1 MKEIYFITGNKGK
14 ILEATQKFSNV
25 NIKIIQK
32 NIGYPEIQTDS
43 LKNVAEFGIEDIRKR
58 FDKPFITEDAG
69 LFIDSLNGF
78 PGVFSAYV
86 FQTIACEGILKLL
99 KNIEE
104 DHRTAVFKS
113 VYAYFEPGKKPL
125 FFTGEC
131 PGSISDKII
140 GGNGFGY
147 DPIFI
152 PNKSEKTFAQMK
164 TDEKNKYSHR
174 GKSLDK
180 LICFF
185 ET

>member
-1 MKEIYFITGNKGK
+1 VKEIYFITGNKGK
-14 ILEATQKFSNV
+14 ILEAKQKFSKV

-32 NIGYPEIQTDS
+32 NIGYPELQTDS
-43 LKNVAEFGIEDIRKR
+43 LKKVAEFGIDDLRKR
-58 FDKPFITEDAG
+58 FDKAFIIEDAG

-86 FQTIACEGILKLL
+86 FQTIGCEGILQLL
-99 KNIEE
+99 KNIEKNN
-104 DHRTAVFKS
+104 RAAVFKS
-113 VYAYFEPGKKPL
+113 VYAYFKPGKKPL

-131 PGSISDKII
+131 HGHISDKII

-152 PNKSEKTFAQMK
+152 PNDSDKTFAEMK

-180 LICFF
+180 LISFF